1 MTRSVDD
8 LMYEVEEVSISLPR
22 EDWLAIVTQLEIIQG
37 HQGRPIEPTIQAAVI
52 QKRIIRQLVEDEHED
67 DDA

>member
-1 MTRSVDD
+1 MKRSVDD

-37 HQGRPIEPTIQAAVI
+37 HPGRPIEPTVQAAVI
-52 QKRIIRQLVEDEHED
+52 EKRIMRQLVEVPHD
-67 DDA
+67 